1 MRGLPL
7 LVLRRLAHD
16 RVQTLLLVACL
27 AGACLV
33 PVAGRLVLDR
43 TGAELRRRAAETP
56 LVVGVAGSPI
66 ELVLASLYFD
76 RVEIGML
83 PYAETLALDPDPAVL
98 AVPIAL
104 GFTAR
109 GVPIVGTRYD
119 YFERRGLRAA
129 RGRLPQRLGDCVVGA
144 RVAETLAIA
153 PGDGLFSDPREA
165 YDLATAPPLR
175 MRVRGVLA
183 PTGTADDE
191 AIFVDLRTA
200 WLLEG
205 LLHGH
210 AEPMTLPESVILG
223 RDGERIVV
231 DEGIREYHEVTDEN
245 LAGFHLHGEL
255 GEMPTSAIL
264 VFPRDRK
271 AETIAAVRLD
281 EPESRQAVAPT
292 AVVGDLLD
300 RVVKVA
306 RIFDL
311 VTVVLV
317 LTTLVLS
324 STTVVL
330 SIRARR
336 GELLAMRAIGA
347 GPWTIR
353 TLIAGEVLAVV
364 ATAMGLG
371 VLAAWWL
378 GAMVPDLVRW
388 ATSI

>member
-1 MRGLPL
+1 VRGLPL

-16 RVQTLLLVACL
+16 WAQTALLTACL
-27 AGACLV
+27 AGALLI
-33 PVAGRLVLDR
+33 PIAGRMVLER

-76 RVEIGML
+76 RAEIGTL
-83 PYAETLALDPDPAVL
+83 RYRETLELDAEPEVL
-98 AVPIAL
+98 AVPLAL
-104 GFTAR
+104 GFTTR
-109 GVPIVGTRYD
+109 GAPIVGTRYD
-119 YFERRGLRAA
+119 YFEQRDLRPA
-129 RGRLPQRLGDCVVGA
+129 RGNLLQRLGDCVVGA
-144 RVAETLAIA
+144 ALARRLGIA

-175 MRVRGVLA
+175 MHVRGVLE
-183 PTGTADDE
+183 TSGTADDE
-191 AIFVDLRTA
+191 AVFVDLRTA

-210 AEPMTLPESVILG
+210 AEARSLPERVVLG
-223 RDGERIVV
+223 RDGERIVL
-231 DEGIREYHEVTDEN
+231 DEGIREYYEVTDEN

-264 VFPRDRK
+264 VFPRTRK
-271 AETIAAVRLD
+271 AATIVSTRLD
-281 EPESRQAVAPT
+281 EPEARQAVDPAI
-292 AVVGDLLD
+292 VVGDLLN
-300 RVVKVA
+300 RVVRVA

-317 LTTLVLS
+317 VVTVALS
-324 STTVVL
+324 SMTLLL

-336 GELLAMRAIGA
+336 SELLAMRAIGA

-353 TLIAGEVLAVV
+353 LLIGGEVLAVV
-364 ATAMGLG
+364 AVAVVVAL
-371 VLAAWWL
+371 VAAAWL
-378 GAMVPDLVRW
+378 DAVVPDLVRW
-388 ATSI
+388 VRSA